1 MVCGAGSGERIMP
14 RKIILAAA
22 LAAGFAFAAPAFADE
37 LLDGIGKM
45 PGSVEDVRIGG
56 TWEKDGKNGA
66 YRVVITRTGGDTVIA
81 RLFVQWI
88 AYQDNG
94 DATVDNTIEIKELA
108 DLKVDIVDYTSESDQ
123 DGLSV
128 YIETIDPSGN
138 SDANYELHITS
149 PTEYRFGP
157 TSN

>member
-1 MVCGAGSGERIMP
+1 M
-14 RKIILAAA
+14 
-22 LAAGFAFAAPAFADE
+22 
-37 LLDGIGKM
+37 
-45 PGSVEDVRIGG
+45 
-56 TWEKDGKNGA
+56 
-66 YRVVITRTGGDTVIA
+66 
-81 RLFVQWI
+81 QWI

-94 DATVDNTIEIKELA
+94 DASVENTIEIKELA

-123 DGLSV
+123 EGLSV

-138 SDANYELHITS
+138 TDSNYELHITS